1 MRGRRGEN
9 GSKLFI
15 FLFWLKTTKFQ
26 KENLK
31 RKHQNLQAVDRLAWK
46 MCVSVS
52 ALIGGKVFFPP
63 RTIFHCCTSIDE
75 QKITCYTSK
84 AFQHLTVTKLA
95 AGLWLRPMFIKGAF
109 VTSPMQIIET
119 DWENHKDI
127 SRSLSTFVNSGQP
140 VTRLFCQHGTDEA
153 GGGRSDSLRSNYVF
167 FSLLCF
173 FFAHSNHI
181 SVFLFA
187 FWGLIHLFTAQGV
200 YSPLWPY
207 CVGHMTHADWTRCQ
221 SQSKPFV
228 IFSLHHAQFM
238 SPSRHLNESGGKKK
252 KGAHNAVFTDTAS
265 PQDSGTS
272 TRFENNTDES
282 LSAS

>member
-1 MRGRRGEN
+1 
-9 GSKLFI
+9 
-15 FLFWLKTTKFQ
+15 
-26 KENLK
+26 
-31 RKHQNLQAVDRLAWK
+31 

-52 ALIGGKVFFPP
+52 ALIGGKSVFPP
-63 RTIFHCCTSIDE
+63 RTIFHCCTSIDK

-95 AGLWLRPMFIKGAF
+95 AGLCLRPMFIKGAF

-119 DWENHKDI
+119 DWEI
-127 SRSLSTFVNSGQP
+127 IRTSAGLSLPSWTLANLSLGYFVNMEQMRQAVDARTCRG
-140 VTRLFCQHGTDEA
+140 
-153 GGGRSDSLRSNYVF
+153 SNYVF
-167 FSLLCF
+167 FALLC

-187 FWGLIHLFTAQGV
+187 FWGLNHLFTAQGV

-207 CVGHMTHADWTRCQ
+207 CVGHMTHADWTCCQ
-221 SQSKPFV
+221 SRSKPFV

-238 SPSRHLNESGGKKK
+238 SPSRHLNESGEK

-265 PQDSGTS
+265 PQDSGTL